1 MCMSW
6 ADSLQGI
13 VVAQELYPV
22 RNQTVVLV
30 APAYRWFYESR
41 SLRTEQDLCSC
52 PVISLLI
59 SVLDKAIAIKYGNR
73 EQGSNAL
80 AGGR

>member
-1 MCMSW
+1 M
-6 ADSLQGI
+6 L
-13 VVAQELYPV
+13 PV
-22 RNQTVVLV
+22 PLERC
-30 APAYRWFYESR
+30 R